1 MTDPLYVPEQPVE
14 PTGPIEM
21 PPNDSTDSVL
31 LKALVLAL
39 ISGAAVAVILALL
52 GRFRG
57 LTGKITTEVAATL
70 GWDSLIRS
78 TAEELASIPRDL
90 TPAARV
96 LQQQATQNAF
106 RRASY
111 LVNAS
116 RRMAPALASGDQSM
130 IYVAARREA
139 QYETA
144 HAAAERQRIGA
155 SGAVIRAIG
164 DRLPDKNGEI
174 LLGWRA
180 HITHRTC
187 PTCLKAHRRNFN
199 ALVRPRIGYPGEVHG
214 SCACVPRAPWDTDL
228 RVESTAVP
236 LHR

>member
-1 MTDPLYVPEQPVE
+1 VTNPLYAPEQPVE
-14 PTGPIEM
+14 PTGPIDV
-21 PPNDSTDSVL
+21 PPNDSEDSVL

-39 ISGAAVAVILALL
+39 IAGAATSFILMLL

-57 LTGKITTEVAATL
+57 LTGKLTTEIYATL
-70 GWDSLIRS
+70 NWSYLIRT
-78 TAEELASIPRDL
+78 TAEELASIPRDG

-130 IYVAARREA
+130 IDVAARREA
-139 QYETA
+139 QYQLA
-144 HAAAERQRIGA
+144 HEGAERQRISA
-155 SGAVIRAIG
+155 SAAVIRAIG
-164 DRLPDKNGEI
+164 DRQPDKNGEI
-174 LLGWRA
+174 LLGWLA
-180 HITHRTC
+180 HLTARTC
-187 PTCLKAHRRNFN
+187 PTCLKANRRNFN

-214 SCACVPRAPWDTDL
+214 SCECVPRKPWDTDL
-228 RVESTAVP
+228 RVESSAVP